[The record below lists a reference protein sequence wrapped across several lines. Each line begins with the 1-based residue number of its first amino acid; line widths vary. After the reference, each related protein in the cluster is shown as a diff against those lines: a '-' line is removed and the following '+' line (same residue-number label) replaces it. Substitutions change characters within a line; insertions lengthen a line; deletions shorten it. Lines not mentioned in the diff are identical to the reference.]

1 MKAGDKMCIGIMDT
15 RHFTF
20 MATGIDRM
28 DCESNMRK
36 GWKAHAKEYDSD
48 TDFEYFFEY
57 FADDVAYFEIE
68 IGDVMRDGDIIFPRE
83 RRNARC

>member
-36 GWKAHAKEYDSD
+36 AWKAHAKEYDSD
-48 TDFEYFFEY
+48 TDFEC
-57 FADDVAYFEIE
+57 FADNVSYFEIE
-68 IGDVMRDGDIIFPRE
+68 IGDVIVDGDIIFPRE
-83 RRNARC
+83 GRNARC